1 MGQRFKSVIILHHE
15 IEPVMWRG
23 GEAEASRD
31 KAKAMSATE
40 RDALVKFLESL

>member
-1 MGQRFKSVIILHHE
+1 MPFILHHE
-15 IEPVMWRG
+15 IEPVVWRG

-31 KAKAMSATE
+31 KAKPMSVTE

>member
-23 GEAEASRD
+23 GEAEASRN
-31 KAKAMSATE
+31 KAKAMSVTE
-40 RDALVKFLESL
+40 RDGLVRFVKSL

>member
-31 KAKAMSATE
+31 KAKAMSVRE